1 MYMLNMVII
10 LIVMYCNVVTAIDKI
25 PTYLLRFNNIQ
36 MFIDSKGDLTLGAEE
51 LKAIADAEN
60 LPPNKHISS
69 GLESDLA
76 NLHLQDDSGLDSY
89 LFSIQTAT
97 FQKGRGAFTSRNILR
112 GDLILSERPI
122 FYHPT
127 YKPQTGLLCLIY
139 IEAAVRD
146 LSPAHLDSYFSLH
159 NSHKKCSCFHSCA
172 HLLGIST
179 TNAFA
184 VSDGNSGIFLRALR
198 QPMISQEFHG

>member
-1 MYMLNMVII
+1 MK
-10 LIVMYCNVVTAIDKI
+10 A
-25 PTYLLRFNNIQ
+25 LLRRGKARKELGKWDDARVGEDSSRALRILSLELINESDIQ
-36 MFIDSKGDLTLGAEE
+36 MFIDSKGDPTLGAEE

-60 LPPNKHISS
+60 SPPNEHTSS
-69 GLESDLA
+69 GLESNLA
-76 NLHLQDDSGLDSY
+76 NLHLQDDSDSDSY
-89 LFSIQTAT
+89 LFSIQTAA

-159 NSHKKCSCFHSCA
+159 NSHKKCSCFHSRT
-172 HLLGIST
+172 HLLISKT
-179 TNAFA
+179 APAYFLLI
-184 VSDGNSGIFLRALR
+184 VLIFT
-198 QPMISQEFHG
+198 